1 QPGRGAG
8 GPAAGRFRGR
18 EITRR
23 TIAPTETSGG
33 CLTRAPGGGRELAPV
48 PARPRLSLLRWAWV
62 AGLLLR
68 LGGDLGRARGEEVL
82 RRRAGAGRRD
92 RSGIYRRPGARAGG
106 WRAGGGAGGGGG
118 GRWGAR
124 GRG

>member
-33 CLTRAPGGGRELAPV
+33 CLTRAPGGGRELDPV
-48 PARPRLSLLRWAWV
+48 PDQHRLSLLRWGWV

-68 LGGDLGRARGEEVL
+68 LGGDLGRERGEEVL

-106 WRAGGGAGGGGG
+106 GRAGRGAAGGGRGCGGP
-118 GRWGAR
+118 AR
-124 GRG
+124 R